1 MLGRFLVLKRLR
13 LQQQVG
19 EEWQRQVGEEESSQ
33 HWEVVVEQ
41 THQLAYSA

>member
-1 MLGRFLVLKRLR
+1 VVLKRLR

-33 HWEVVVEQ
+33 HWEVVEQ
-41 THQLAYSA
+41 THQQAYSA